1 MSETPSHYGKKLQR
15 IFTLDEEGEVMS
27 ALLFVRG
34 FLDLLYGAAL
44 SDDGLENID
53 PDGFLTLTT
62 EARDRIDCIKELLN
76 KLNNPQGEEPI

>member
-1 MSETPSHYGKKLQR
+1 MSETPSHYGKKLQG
-15 IFTLDEEGEVMS
+15 IFTLDEERKVMS

-53 PDGFLTLTT
+53 PNGFITLTG
-62 EARDRIDCIKELLN
+62 EARDRIDYVKELFN
-76 KLNNPQGEEPI
+76 KLNNPQGEESI